1 MAQVTVFYNYRLRF
15 VREQNDCRR
24 HRIVLT
30 VSLAWLV
37 IVAACAPLAKKP
49 ATKPTIASFPGTPT
63 VQCVQEEVLPKIE
76 EIQPAEIKPG
86 TEVTIRASGGYLR
99 DSCGGYNESSRTYKI
114 YLDNEPVADLSCYVN
129 HCEGKFRLAEST
141 GPGSHCL
148 GVQKGTCQREL
159 QVAEE

>member
-1 MAQVTVFYNYRLRF
+1 M
-15 VREQNDCRR
+15 
-24 HRIVLT
+24 
-30 VSLAWLV
+30 AWLV

-49 ATKPTIASFPGTPT
+49 ATKPTIASFPGTTT